1 MAHGESDGADGG
13 AGEAL
18 DAANQATE
26 IAGTEVG
33 EDVRGGDAAL
43 PWLLGSGWT
52 RRTTMRSFWIGRR
65 GEWWS
70 VAVAMASGGD
80 GDSRV
85 ARGRESGEGERGSRE
100 REEVEGVEGV
110 SVASRGSRGGCHG
123 EAGGGGLRVRAC
135 VRCPSSWQRRK
146 KTRGEEEVG
155 WAGSSGL
162 GCWWATR

>member
-1 MAHGESDGADGG
+1 MQELGSTSEREGGGRGHGYGERRSQVRSVTRGRENRGGGGGPERERGG
-13 AGEAL
+13 AG
-18 DAANQATE
+18 
-26 IAGTEVG
+26 
-33 EDVRGGDAAL
+33 
-43 PWLLGSGWT
+43 
-52 RRTTMRSFWIGRR
+52 
-65 GEWWS
+65 
-70 VAVAMASGGD
+70 
-80 GDSRV
+80 
-85 ARGRESGEGERGSRE
+85 GEGG
-100 REEVEGVEGV
+100 

>member
-13 AGEAL
+13 AGDAL

-26 IAGTEVG
+26 IAGTEVE

-52 RRTTMRSFWIGRR
+52 RRTTMRYFWIGRR

-100 REEVEGVEGV
+100 REAVEGGRGRLRGV
-110 SVASRGSRGGCHG
+110 ARGSGRLPRRSRRWP
-123 EAGGGGLRVRAC
+123 ASARVRPARSC
-135 VRCPSSWQRRK
+135 FVRWHGK
-146 KTRGEEEVG
+146 KTGEGGQVG
-155 WAGSSGL
+155 WAAGGA
-162 GCWWATR
+162 GPGR

>member
-1 MAHGESDGADGG
+1 MAHSESDGADGG

-85 ARGRESGEGERGSRE
+85 SSGKRVRGGREGAGE
-100 REEVEGVEGV
+100 
-110 SVASRGSRGGCHG
+110 
-123 EAGGGGLRVRAC
+123 
-135 VRCPSSWQRRK
+135 
-146 KTRGEEEVG
+146 
-155 WAGSSGL
+155 
-162 GCWWATR
+162 